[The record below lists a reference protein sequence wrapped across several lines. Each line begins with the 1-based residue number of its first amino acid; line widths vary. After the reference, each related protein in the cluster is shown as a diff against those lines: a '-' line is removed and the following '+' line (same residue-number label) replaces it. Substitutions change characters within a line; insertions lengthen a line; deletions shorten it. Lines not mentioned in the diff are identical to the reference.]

1 MISEGGEKDVFV
13 RSRDLGS
20 AVHGDRVTVRI
31 EEQERR
37 GPRGTIIDVVERRHD
52 RLVGILRK
60 HKGRQ
65 WLEVTEPRLDLE
77 VFIPNRD
84 VGKAEPGDVI
94 VVEVMDWG
102 DKGPGPAGRV
112 DQVLGRAGD
121 PGLDVLAIQIGFGL
135 ANQFPKE
142 VEDLAKARHQSGIR
156 PEDLEGRKDCRT
168 QRTMTIDPAD
178 AKDHDDAI
186 SIEQLKN
193 GNIRIG
199 VHIAD
204 VSHYVHEGDSIDSE
218 AWERGTSVY
227 LVDRVL
233 PMLPHSLSNDS
244 CSLVPGKDRLTMG
257 VFFEVDGQ
265 GLLKNTQLA
274 KAVIKSAH
282 KLSYEDAQSILDGDE
297 TEATSK
303 DPGLRTDLKELLRTS
318 ELLRQHRHDRGSI
331 DFDLPESHIVLNADG
346 VPIDVQRHER
356 TPAHMLVEDL
366 MIATNEAV
374 ANWAIEQGVPLLYRI
389 HEDPDDASLETLR
402 LVVAEFG
409 YSLPTRKTKPRDFQ
423 RLIDSVNG
431 RPEQAVISVQVLRS
445 LSRAR
450 YSRSN
455 EGHFGLAS
463 SAYVHFTSPIRRY
476 PDLVAHR
483 QLSRWLK
490 EPRSARSISLEWLD
504 ATAQQASSQE
514 QIATEAARDSVDLK
528 KVEFMER
535 HLGDHFT
542 GTISG
547 VTPFGFFVRLDSYDI
562 EGLIHISNLGK
573 DYFVHDDIKHALKG
587 RRTKTTYT
595 LGDAIEVQVNRV
607 DREARRIDLMPLS

>member
-1 MISEGGEKDVFV
+1 M
-13 RSRDLGS
+13 
-20 AVHGDRVTVRI
+20 
-31 EEQERR
+31 
-37 GPRGTIIDVVERRHD
+37 
-52 RLVGILRK
+52 
-60 HKGRQ
+60 
-65 WLEVTEPRLDLE
+65 EVTEPRLDLE
-77 VFIPNRD
+77 VFISNRD
-84 VGKAEPGDVI
+84 VGDAGPGDVI
-94 VVEVMDWG
+94 VAEIINWG
-102 DKGPGPAGRV
+102 DTGPGPVGRV
-112 DQVLGRAGD
+112 DQVLGQAGD

-135 ANQFPKE
+135 ANEFPE
-142 VEDLAKARHQSGIR
+142 QVEALAKTRQQSGIQ
-156 PEDLEGRKDCRT
+156 PEDFEGRKDCRT

-178 AKDHDDAI
+178 AKDHDDAL
-186 SIEQLKN
+186 SIEQLEN
-193 GNIRIG
+193 GNMRIG

-204 VSHYVHEGDSIDSE
+204 VSHYVQEGDPIDRE

-244 CSLVPGKDRLTMG
+244 CSLRPGEDRLTMA

-265 GLLKNTQLA
+265 GLLQNTQFA
-274 KAVIKSAH
+274 KAVIKSSH
-282 KLSYEDAQSILDGDE
+282 KLSYEDAQSIIDGDE
-297 TEATSK
+297 TEATRQ
-303 DPGLRTDLKELLRTS
+303 DPGLRTDLRELLRAS
-318 ELLRQHRHDRGSI
+318 DILRRHRHDRGSI
-331 DFDLPESHIVLNADG
+331 DFDLPESHIILDADG
-346 VPIDVQRHER
+346 APVDVQRHER
-356 TPAHMLVEDL
+356 TLAHMLVEDL

-374 ANWAIEQGVPLLYRI
+374 ANWTIEQGIPALYRI
-389 HEDPDDASLETLR
+389 HEYPDDASLETLK

-409 YSLPTRKTKPRDFQ
+409 HSLPMKKAKPRDFQ

-450 YSRSN
+450 YSRTN

-463 SAYVHFTSPIRRY
+463 PAYVHFTSPIRRY
-476 PDLVAHR
+476 PDLVIHR
-483 QLSRWLK
+483 QLSNWLT

-504 ATAQQASSQE
+504 ATAEQATTQE

-562 EGLIHISNLGK
+562 EGLIHISNLGE
-573 DYFVHDDIKHALKG
+573 DYFVHDGIKHALKG

-595 LGDAIEVQVNRV
+595 LGDAIEVQVSRV
-607 DREARRIDLMPLS
+607 DREARRIDLMPLP

>member
-1 MISEGGEKDVFV
+1 MISEGGEQDVFV
-13 RSRDLGS
+13 RSRNLGS

-31 EEQERR
+31 EELERR
-37 GPRGTIIDVVERRHD
+37 GPRGTIIDVIERRHD
-52 RLVGILRK
+52 RLVGVLRE
-60 HKGRQ
+60 HKRRH

-84 VGKAEPGDVI
+84 VGNAEPGDVI

-121 PGLDVLAIQIGFGL
+121 PGVDVLAIQIGFGF
-135 ANQFPKE
+135 ANNFPQK
-142 VEDLAKARHQSGIR
+142 VEALAKDRQQSRIR
-156 PEDLEGRKDCRT
+156 PEDLEGRKDCRS

-178 AKDHDDAI
+178 AKDHDDAL
-186 SIEQLKN
+186 SIEQLRN
-193 GNIRIG
+193 GNMRIG

-204 VSHYVHEGDSIDSE
+204 VEHYVREGDPIDNE

-233 PMLPHSLSNDS
+233 PMLPHALSNDS
-244 CSLVPGKDRLTMG
+244 CSLVPGEDRLTMG
-257 VFFEVDGQ
+257 VFFEIDGQ
-265 GLLKNTQLA
+265 GLLKNIQLS
-274 KAVIKSAH
+274 KAIIKSSH

-297 TEATSK
+297 TEATNE
-303 DPGLRTDLKELLRTS
+303 DPSLRADLKGLLRAS
-318 ELLRQHRHDRGSI
+318 KILRQHRHDRGSI
-331 DFDLPESHIVLNADG
+331 DFDLPESQIILNEDG
-346 VPIDVQRHER
+346 VPVDVQRQER
-356 TPAHMLVEDL
+356 TQAHMLVEDL
-366 MIATNEAV
+366 MIATNEGV
-374 ANWAIEQGVPLLYRI
+374 ANWAIEQGIPVLYRI
-389 HEDPDDASLETLR
+389 HEYPDDTSLETLR
-402 LVVAEFG
+402 LVAAEFG
-409 YSLPTRKTKPRDFQ
+409 HSLPKQKAKPRDFQ
-423 RLIDSVNG
+423 RLIDSVSG
-431 RPEQAVISVQVLRS
+431 RPEQAIISVQVLRS

-455 EGHFGLAS
+455 KGHFGLAS
-463 SAYVHFTSPIRRY
+463 SAYLHFTSPIRRY
-476 PDLVAHR
+476 PDLVVHR

-490 EPRSARSISLEWLD
+490 EPRSARSVSLEWLD

-562 EGLIHISNLGK
+562 EGLIHISNLGG
-573 DYFVHDDIKHALKG
+573 DYFIHDDIKHALKG